1 MHTQGYYLEILKLIS
16 KKHLVGVERFSQTE
30 LHLLSQTECCD
41 IGGVYKMEQ
50 GFCPSWETPFC
61 SLPFDLAR
69 LLSEPL
75 NTPAT
80 SAAPHSHRFGCPS
93 KRPLQSDGEG

>member
-1 MHTQGYYLEILKLIS
+1 
-16 KKHLVGVERFSQTE
+16 
-30 LHLLSQTECCD
+30 
-41 IGGVYKMEQ
+41 MEQ

-80 SAAPHSHRFGCPS
+80 SAAPHSHGFGRLS
-93 KRPLQSDGEG
+93 KRPLQSEGEG